1 MKTKIKESE
10 SDIEVRTNCLR
21 TNRTQEMARVDTSHE
36 KGAWIQEVRTTN
48 WPRNERAAILHAQT
62 STRKGYALEILS
74 TTPSDAGIQAAYLRG
89 VAVCLMRL
97 PQIAPSE
104 VLYLHLGRAAVG
116 RLATLCSACPSPACA
131 GIQSWFEC

>member
-104 VLYLHLGRAAVG
+104 IPRLHLCGVQVSRSG
-116 RLATLCSACPSPACA
+116 KIYSACPSPACE
-131 GIQSWFEC
+131 GIPSWCKC